1 MAERKRETILSH
13 ITKKNLEY
21 IAEHLRKYHCLT
33 LQQSSI
39 AVSPIRLIIAYV
51 WLARTGPLKT
61 VHRHSQPRRRKAV
74 LPVGGVYPAT
84 VRRAM
89 STTQKYAAAYES
101 GCGRHIPL
109 TCLPHSIPNIYN
121 GSSHANGRSST
132 STPSSYLPKAR
143 IYTPPVLW
151 SEPNST
157 KLMLSRI
164 TRGQQATV

>member
-13 ITKKNLEY
+13 ITKKNREY
-21 IAEHLRKYHCLT
+21 ITEHLRKYHCLT

-74 LPVGGVYPAT
+74 LPVGGVHPAT

-89 STTQKYAAAYES
+89 STIQKYAAAYES
-101 GCGRHIPL
+101 GCGRHIPDMFNPL
-109 TCLPHSIPNIYN
+109 DPRY
-121 GSSHANGRSST
+121 RQ
-132 STPSSYLPKAR
+132 R
-143 IYTPPVLW
+143 IITRQG
-151 SEPNST
+151 T
-157 KLMLSRI
+157 KLNINPEQLF
-164 TRGQQATV
+164 A